1 MKRTPEEE
9 RIFQALSSIQT
20 PPAPLEAGIHARLA
34 ARRPP
39 RRPYVRMALVCAC
52 LLAVLGAA
60 AAAVGLTDAWRYF
73 FSSPIPSS
81 AVTELGLSQ
90 TKGEYT
96 LTLEDAVAE
105 DTGVLLLLSLT
116 RADGGV
122 IDPAVGL
129 NLSSLRRA
137 PSLSLSNG
145 TSLSL
150 HAVSPPQQSTD
161 QKALYYV
168 LQASTDDQAAS
179 LAGETLTLD
188 LFALGTTP
196 YNKTAVLSLA
206 ELSAEHWDTY
216 FPSDFSGISA
226 ALSRQNAALPV
237 PAVDGFSGAVLH
249 GAVMLEEKGLSIGI
263 SAPDMGV
270 QNNILCD
277 KVYPNAIVDTRTGAR
292 YYHGSMRR
300 YELENGEGSYVYSFQ
315 DCPLTP
321 EDLPWLELEVVYACT
336 PLVPDSSFSIPFQ
349 VDTVTSISV
358 PLDGLELAGQTL
370 PIHTLQVTPLGIS
383 LIGAGNDLTP
393 YECLYQDT
401 QIPCSLTKTDGTVLS
416 LECTGGYVSEFAGES
431 CCVLS
436 LSRPLCSDSAFT
448 FWDPGEIA
456 SIAIGDCVL
465 PVA

>member
-34 ARRPP
+34 ARRTP

-73 FSSPIPSS
+73 FSSPIPAS

-137 PSLSLSNG
+137 PSLSLSDG

-216 FPSDFSGISA
+216 SPSDFSGISA
-226 ALSRQNAALPV
+226 ALSRQNTALPV
-237 PAVDGFSGAVLH
+237 PVVDGFSGA
-249 GAVMLEEKGLSIGI
+249 
-263 SAPDMGV
+263 DMGV

-277 KVYPNAIVDTRTGAR
+277 NVYPNAIVDTRTGAR

-370 PIHTLQVTPLGIS
+370 PIHTLQVTPMGIS

-448 FWDPGEIA
+448 FWDPGEIT